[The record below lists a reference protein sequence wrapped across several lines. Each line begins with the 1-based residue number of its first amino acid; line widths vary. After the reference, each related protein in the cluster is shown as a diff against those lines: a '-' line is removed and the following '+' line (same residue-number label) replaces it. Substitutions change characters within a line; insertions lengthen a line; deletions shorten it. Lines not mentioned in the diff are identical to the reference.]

1 MPHKSRP
8 QMPLS
13 VMLCIYFLQQ
23 WHGMSDPAAEESLC
37 YMHSMRNFVDL
48 DLAHDAI
55 LNETTI

>member
-1 MPHKSRP
+1 
-8 QMPLS
+8 
-13 VMLCIYFLQQ
+13 MLCIYFLQQ